1 MTLIMLC
8 VVTNICEGLSINF
21 KVRIKI
27 INQFTEKKNLLFH
40 GKATANNYTEK
51 SHIHKFQTRHKIQ
64 FMNEFLETLE
74 DQS

>member
-8 VVTNICEGLSINF
+8 YQCMRRTFNKHSE
-21 KVRIKI
+21 RIKI
-27 INQFTEKKNLLFH
+27 INQFTEKQLFH
-40 GKATANNYTEK
+40 GKATANNYTES
-51 SHIHKFQTRHKIQ
+51 SHSDAAEIQ